1 LWPQHRQVHQAIEH
15 ISFRCLERVSLNDAE
30 CDLIWSLEQTGYR
43 LRNIAPTSIPH
54 GASDFDLVLL

>member
-1 LWPQHRQVHQAIEH
+1 VHQAIEH
-15 ISFRCLERVSLNDAE
+15 ISFRCLERVRLNDAE